1 MLQGYTLVACRR
13 AKSNMRSPRC
23 LTIAG
28 LPVSCGDEAHVA
40 FAAVASRQVQAVAA
54 LTQVAV
60 LRALVAVCGHTQSDT
75 VRDSQTPPHVRLFEM
90 RV

>member
-1 MLQGYTLVACRR
+1 MLHGYALVACGR
-13 AKSNMRSPRC
+13 AKSNTRSPRR

-60 LRALVAVCGHTQSDT
+60 LRTLVGVCSRTQSDT
-75 VRDSQTPPHVRLFEM
+75 IAPQTPP
-90 RV
+90 RVSI

>member
-1 MLQGYTLVACRR
+1 
-13 AKSNMRSPRC
+13 MRSPRC

-28 LPVSCGDEAHVA
+28 LPVSSGNEAHVA

-60 LRALVAVCGHTQSDT
+60 LRALVAVCGHHTVTHT
-75 VRDSQTPPHVRLFEM
+75 VRDSPAPNSSACASV
-90 RV
+90 